1 MLASGTLRQPTLRT
15 LLLAAPVIFIA
26 HFTEEGPEFVA
37 WFNAHVSRGITEPLF
52 WSVNY
57 TALAITAAV
66 VLLEWLGSSTLSA
79 AVAVMWFSLLMFAN
93 ALFHV
98 VGAVVDRAYMPGLVT
113 ALLLYL
119 PFYAWLV
126 VRVVQ
131 LRRLPRGAVVAAA
144 SIGALPML
152 VHGYLIV
159 FRGSRL
165 F

>member
-1 MLASGTLRQPTLRT
+1 MT
-15 LLLAAPVIFIA
+15 LLPLAPWPVLLVLAVGALAAVWWNPS
-26 HFTEEGPEFVA
+26 
-37 WFNAHVSRGITEPLF
+37 SR
-52 WSVNY
+52 SVPGESRA
-57 TALAITAAV
+57 THWRLTAAV
-66 VLLEWLGSSTLSA
+66 VLLEWLGGSTLSA
-79 AVAVMWFSLLMFAN
+79 AVAVTWLSLLMFAN

-98 VGAVVDRAYMPGLVT
+98 AGAVVDRAYMPGLVT

-126 VRVVQ
+126 VRVIQ

-144 SIGALPML
+144 TIGALPML